1 MKYGNKEKK
10 ERIEGEQGSVLH
22 FIALLISLST
32 SFFGCS
38 EQIEQLPPSWRVTFF
53 PMGARI
59 HLDANHQEPI
69 KHIRVFGSGEE
80 LVAQL
85 DLGGYPRNTESLYFR
100 WDAGERY
107 RFEITHDKCESTA
120 KTAQAPAINPR
131 GSIEIAIPYG
141 TVNPNSPSLQNAV
154 TEPKQL
160 NVKSLVLGS
169 SEMTATVLVRNGLE
183 APVTFHVV
191 LYIPSVIQVLQ
202 APSIWNSGPR
212 LDIFDSL
219 PIHELEREETT
230 IFVASGKFTVEAEVW
245 HSQFELKIPNEKL
258 PDSAQIGGTVFFEDE
273 SGTQW
278 NRSATLSL
286 RSATV
291 DEIAAQLSIEAI
303 SMPTD
308 AAGVV
313 DPRRRPDAIY
323 YPRPLLGRAGRWFG
337 AKAHP
342 VDYFQ
347 PIAYQTVTLRN
358 HGQDVIHVIVEAM
371 NLDSNRGEPVVFL
384 APPDAINAG
393 TNRSVAFA
401 SLAGGS
407 TTAVPLPI
415 YFNPESARAKG
426 VDFIG
431 TGRYDR
437 VIEIKIWGS
446 DTTIL
451 RATRPLIIVTPNLYA
466 LFVTGF
472 AIGATGLGLFFLLRF
487 HRGFFNRFST
497 RQLILITLFGTTIF
511 IAVSVPVT
519 LLSNLTA
526 ALFGPISFLING
538 LINEILYYSL
548 LTSLL
553 MLIPKSGVITLVSAV
568 RLLLGSVTL
577 GLFTPIALLYTG
589 MIVLLLEFGF
599 LISQRGRNLFI
610 LALVFGICDALGVYT
625 DFQLSI
631 TLHRLFYANWY
642 ILTMIVVSGFTY
654 TFIGVLLGR
663 QLSWGLQ
670 RVVV

>member
-1 MKYGNKEKK
+1 MKHGNKL
-10 ERIEGEQGSVLH
+10 ILH
-22 FIALLISLST
+22 FLALLIHLFI
-32 SFFGCS
+32 SFVGCS
-38 EQIEQLPPSWRVTFF
+38 ERTEQPSSSWRVVYF

-59 HLDANHQEPI
+59 HFDAAHQEPL
-69 KHIRVFGSGEE
+69 KHIRVFGSRGEI
-80 LVAQL
+80 VAQL
-85 DLGGYPRNTESLYFR
+85 DLGGYPRNTELLYFR

-107 RFEITHDKCESTA
+107 RIEITHVKGESTA
-120 KTAQAPAINPR
+120 KTAQAPPINPR

-141 TVNPNSPSLQNAV
+141 TVNPSSPFPKNAV
-154 TEPKQL
+154 TEAKQL
-160 NVKSLVLGS
+160 NTKSLVLGS
-169 SEMTATVLVRNGLE
+169 SEMAATVLVRNGLD

-202 APSIWNSGPR
+202 TSSSWHREPHLG
-212 LDIFDSL
+212 IFSDL
-219 PIHELEREETT
+219 PIHRLGREAKMASEETS

-245 HSQFELKIPNEKL
+245 HSQFVLKVPNEKL
-258 PDSAQIGGTVFFEDE
+258 PNSAQIAGTVFFEDE

-278 NRSATLSL
+278 NRSAALPL

-308 AAGVV
+308 VTGVV
-313 DPRRRPDAIY
+313 DSRRRPDTIY
-323 YPRPLLGRAGRWFG
+323 YPRPLLGRVGRWLG

-347 PIAYQTVTLRN
+347 PIAYQTVSLHN
-358 HGQDVIHVIVEAM
+358 SSQGVIHVIVGAM
-371 NLDSNRGEPVVFL
+371 NLDSKRGEPVAFL
-384 APPDAINAG
+384 APPEAINAG

-401 SLAGGS
+401 SLAGSS

-415 YFNPESARAKG
+415 YFNPESAQAKSA
-426 VDFIG
+426 DFIG

-451 RATRPLIIVTPNLYA
+451 RASRPLVIVTPNLHA

-472 AIGATGLGLFFLLRF
+472 AIGATGLGLFILLRF
-487 HRGFFNRFST
+487 HGRLFNCFST

-538 LINEILYYSL
+538 LINEILYYTL

-568 RLLLGSVTL
+568 RLLLDGVTL
-577 GLFTPIALLYTG
+577 GLFTPITLLYTG
-589 MIVLLLEFGF
+589 MIVLLLELGF
-599 LISQRGRNLFI
+599 LVSQRGRNLLI

-642 ILTMIVVSGFTY
+642 ILTMIVVSGFSY

-670 RVVV
+670 RAAV